1 MRERGSISLLII
13 NFSFP
18 SQNPQIQET
27 VAAFSSLCL
36 LRCKS
41 GHTNSGKLQFL
52 PRKCFIVQNSS
63 LNIDFPDCFI
73 PTLLRKIPVLK
84 ILLAYCLSKLRLF
97 QDRISF
103 QSSLLSVYRCG
114 TTSIRET
121 NYLFNL
127 SGF

>member
-18 SQNPQIQET
+18 LQNPQIQET
-27 VAAFSSLCL
+27 VSIFSSLCL
-36 LRCKS
+36 PRCKP

-84 ILLAYCLSKLRLF
+84 NLLTYCLSKLRLC
-97 QDRISF
+97 QDMIYF
-103 QSSLLSVYRCG
+103 QSSLLRVYRCSA
-114 TTSIRET
+114 TSIRET